1 MGTPPKGALLW
12 GVWGGI
18 RVGNTLM
25 VRSPLTTLT
34 ASCNQRGP
42 CRCHDGDRHDQTTV
56 RRQVSGICAALRPA
70 HPRWHAPPPV
80 QERRGVG
87 GSKKFGGISLPVS
100 GGWKRAGTASR
111 FRPEQGRLSAKRA
124 KAPPKGAA
132 AGASNGGEP
141 RGWPANGGPEA
152 RRLPPEG
159 HPRPGDPP
167 RRRSGGSARRS

>member
-1 MGTPPKGALLW
+1 MGYLITLPFGTLFWTLFLAPFLAPFRDPPKMGPFMGGL
-12 GVWGGI
+12 GGI

-42 CRCHDGDRHDQTTV
+42 CRCHDGHRHDQTTV

-87 GSKKFGGISLPVS
+87 GQKNSGPPLAVS
-100 GGWKRAGTASR
+100 EAWKRGRSLSR
-111 FRPEQGRLSAKRA
+111 FRAGAGEAVGEAGKGAPQGR
-124 KAPPKGAA
+124 
-132 AGASNGGEP
+132 
-141 RGWPANGGPEA
+141 
-152 RRLPPEG
+152 
-159 HPRPGDPP
+159 
-167 RRRSGGSARRS
+167 RRRSKQWGGA